1 MSREL
6 SADPPSK
13 KATAHAHTKKS
24 KMADIK
30 TRVKKFDLSRAFTKK
45 QQDFR
50 GANKH
55 ICIQ

>member
-1 MSREL
+1 MSQEL
-6 SADPPSK
+6 SADSPLK
-13 KATAHAHTKKS
+13 IATAHAHTRKS
-24 KMADIK
+24 KMADIR
-30 TRVKKFDLSRAFTKK
+30 TQVKKFDLSRAFTKK

>member
-6 SADPPSK
+6 SADFPSK
-13 KATAHAHTKKS
+13 IAAAHAHARKS
-24 KMADIK
+24 KMVDIK
-30 TRVKKFDLSRAFTKK
+30 TQVKNFELSRALTKK